1 MRFLEQFVNLVG
13 GADDVLALLVADDEV
28 VDEDDGDGVAPIK
41 KSSDGS
47 STLPK

>member
-13 GADDVLALLVADDEV
+13 GADDVIALLVADDEV